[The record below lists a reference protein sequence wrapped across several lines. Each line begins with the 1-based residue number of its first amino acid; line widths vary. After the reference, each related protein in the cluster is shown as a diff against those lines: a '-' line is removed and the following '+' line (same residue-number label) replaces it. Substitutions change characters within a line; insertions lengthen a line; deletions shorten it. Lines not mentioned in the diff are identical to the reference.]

1 VSDSLELTIPVV
13 PEQVATARIFVAAAG
28 RQLGIDEDAI
38 EDLKIA
44 ISEACTGAIQ
54 AHQAAENN
62 DPIKVTL
69 TPSKDH
75 VEIRVV
81 SSLIDE
87 SPVPDWDP
95 KTPTYMFQKVLAEGL
110 VKALF
115 PNAEWVSNQREGT
128 CVKFSLPVASLSG
141 S

>member
-1 VSDSLELTIPVV
+1 MSDSLELIIPVV
-13 PEQVATARIFVAAAG
+13 PEQVATARIFIAAAG
-28 RQLGIDEDAI
+28 RQLGVDEDSI

-54 AHQAAENN
+54 AHQAAENS

-69 TPSKDH
+69 TPSTDH
-75 VEIRVV
+75 LEIRVV
-81 SSLIDE
+81 STLTDE

-115 PNAEWVSNQREGT
+115 PDAEWVSNQREGT
-128 CVKFSLPVASLSG
+128 FVKFSLPIAS
-141 S
+141 